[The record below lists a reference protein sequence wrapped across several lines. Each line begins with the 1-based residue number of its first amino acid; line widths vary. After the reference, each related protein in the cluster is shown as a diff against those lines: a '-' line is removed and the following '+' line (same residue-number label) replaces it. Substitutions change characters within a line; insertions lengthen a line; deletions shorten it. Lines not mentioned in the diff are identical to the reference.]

1 MAEEADD
8 SYELMPQ
15 KEIVE
20 IRKELDRLKKNPL
33 GENTNTDTLLDAL
46 RDLSHTMKDL
56 HQLFSTAAKD
66 LKEEEV
72 QLQPEQKLH
81 DESLAKKI
89 DTLIEQN
96 KKIAQGIVTV
106 AEMLKE
112 LKERKDEASLMK
124 RYSMP
129 RRPAMMSP
137 PPPPIPSPPP
147 SRQERQPQPTWQPPK
162 DQSNDVTGLFETPP
176 VVPPLTEAPI
186 PTGFDDPRKKTL
198 FGRLRK

>member
-1 MAEEADD
+1 MTEEADD

-33 GENTNTDTLLDAL
+33 GENTNTDTLLEAI
-46 RDLSHTMKDL
+46 RDLSRTIKDL
-56 HQLFSTAAKD
+56 HQLLSTAAKG
-66 LKEEEV
+66 LKDEETQGE
-72 QLQPEQKLH
+72 PGESEH
-81 DESLAKKI
+81 EESLAKKI
-89 DTLIEQN
+89 DVLVEQN

-112 LKERKDEASLMK
+112 LKERRDEASLMK
-124 RYSMP
+124 RYTMP
-129 RRPAMMSP
+129 RPRPMMAP
-137 PPPPIPSPPP
+137 PPVPSPP
-147 SRQERQPQPTWQPPK
+147 RQERQPQPTWQPPK

-186 PTGFDDPRKKTL
+186 PTGFDDPRRKTL
-198 FGRLRK
+198 FGRLKK